1 MLTYITLITIIVI
14 LWLRLRQ
21 TKKTIDTLQHQYN
34 TLYDDGLY
42 WYTQALDL
50 ADYIE
55 EITGIYV
62 LENRRA

>member
-1 MLTYITLITIIVI
+1 MLYILLIAVIIG
-14 LWLRLRQ
+14 LWLKLRQ
-21 TKKTIDTLQHQYN
+21 SKKTIDTLQHKYN

-50 ADYIE
+50 ADYVE

-62 LENRRA
+62 LEDKRA

>member
-1 MLTYITLITIIVI
+1 MLYILLIAVIIG
-14 LWLRLRQ
+14 LWLKLRQ
-21 TKKTIDTLQHQYN
+21 PKKTIDTLQHHYN
-34 TLYDDGLY
+34 NLYDDGLY

-62 LENRRA
+62 LENR

>member
-1 MLTYITLITIIVI
+1 MLYILLIAIII
-14 LWLRLRQ
+14 GLWLRLRQ
-21 TKKTIDTLQHQYN
+21 SKKTIDTLQHKYN

-62 LENRRA
+62 LDDR

>member
-1 MLTYITLITIIVI
+1 MLTYILLIVIIVI
-14 LWLRLRQ
+14 LWLRLRAI
-21 TKKTIDTLQHQYN
+21 KKTIDTLQHKYN
-34 TLYDDGLY
+34 LLYDDGLY

-62 LENRRA
+62 LDNR

>member
-1 MLTYITLITIIVI
+1 MLYILLIAVIIG
-14 LWLRLRQ
+14 LWLKLRQ
-21 TKKTIDTLQHQYN
+21 SKKTIDTLQHQYN